1 MLSRLFSS
9 AAALALSSGV
19 ASAGLIF
26 ESEPNDTLATANEIS
41 SYFGPNGGSLAI
53 DGFITPGGSRGNVA
67 EPGDVDWFTFTV
79 TDLTFIG
86 VTAFAFDLSGGGPLA
101 GGPFPPEADAALELV
116 NSDGQVIAWDDDS
129 GPGLNPSLGAFLAPG
144 TYTIGIAPYEDLF
157 TKLPPLRGKGPGP
170 EVPPELFNGYDEYNG
185 GRPTTANFAYK
196 LIIGVNTA
204 PAPGAATMLGLA
216 GLVAT
221 RRRR

>member
-26 ESEPNDTLATANEIS
+26 ETEPNSTLATANEIS

-86 VTAFAFDLSGGGPLA
+86 VTAFAFDLSSPLA

-129 GPGLNPSLGAFLAPG
+129 GPGLNPSFGAFLAPG
-144 TYTIGIAPYEDLF
+144 TYTIGIAPYEDLS
-157 TKLPPLRGKGPGP
+157 LPLAARGKGPGP
-170 EVPPELFNGYDEYNG
+170 EILPDLFNGYNESDG
-185 GRPTTANFAYK
+185 GRPTNANFAYK

-204 PAPGAATMLGLA
+204 PTPGAATMLGLA